1 MQNSKL
7 TLFLLGIIAVFVF
20 GVILRELRVVLLP
33 FVIAILLSNV
43 FSPIVTWLRQ
53 RRVPTIFSLFLV
65 LLSFSLIVFL
75 MSLILVASVESF
87 VQEVPKYEEILR
99 SRASQYFEDVQ
110 EPLLDLHL
118 IDEKLDWRDFIPSFG
133 SMTAAIGKGLG
144 SILNIVSYVFLILL
158 FMLFMLAESG
168 DLTRRLYRA
177 FPDKQAAHIARIV
190 ANIDGQVQQYLLTK
204 TLISMGTG
212 FFTSIVLWLL
222 GVDFALM
229 WGFLAFLLNFIPN
242 VGSIVATILPFFL
255 SLLQFEAFTIPILVL
270 VLLGGVQVTMG
281 NFVEPKVMAFS
292 LNLSALVILV
302 SLIFWGWLWGI
313 WGMIL
318 AVPIT
323 ATLKIVCENIEALH
337 PVAVLMSGR
346 IDVAKDDAARSSHE
360 LELARTVSP

>member
-1 MQNSKL
+1 MKNSKL
-7 TLFLLGIIAVFVF
+7 TLFLLGIVAVFVF
-20 GVILRELRVVLLP
+20 GVILRELRAVLLP
-33 FVIAILLSNV
+33 FVVAILLSNV
-43 FSPIVTWLRQ
+43 FSPIVASLRK
-53 RRVPTIFSLFLV
+53 RRVPTIFTLFLV

-75 MSLILVASVESF
+75 LSLILVASFESF
-87 VQEVPKYEEILR
+87 IEEMPKYEEILR
-99 SRASQYFEDVQ
+99 SRASGFFEDVQ
-110 EPLLDLHL
+110 QPLLDLNL

-133 SMTAAIGKGLG
+133 SVTAAIGKGLG

-158 FMLFMLAESG
+158 FMLFMLAENG
-168 DLTRRLYRA
+168 DLTKRLYHA
-177 FPDKQAAHIARIV
+177 FPEAQARNLARIV

-212 FFTSIVLWLL
+212 LFTSIILWML
-222 GVDFALM
+222 GVDFALL
-229 WGFLAFLLNFIPN
+229 WGFLAFVLNFIPN

-255 SLLQFEAFTIPILVL
+255 SLLQFESLTIPFMVL
-270 VLLGGVQVTMG
+270 FLLGSVQVTMG

-313 WGMIL
+313 LGMIL

-323 ATLKIVCENIEALH
+323 ATLKIVCENIEPLK

-346 IDVAKDDAARSSHE
+346 IDVAKDSSKATREDVE
-360 LELARTVSP
+360 LRTAV